1 MTVDPDELKRHRKML
16 GLKQTE
22 LAEKLGV
29 HAITLSRWE
38 RGFVKV
44 PSPVAVAVKLLVAEA
59 RAIRR
64 TQ

>member
-1 MTVDPDELKRHRKML
+1 MDSDELKRHRKKL

-38 RGFVKV
+38 RGYIKV
-44 PSPVAVAVKLLVAEA
+44 PSPAATAVKLLVAEA
-59 RAIRR
+59 RRKR
-64 TQ
+64 GK